1 MYLAGVIPGPTK
13 PSDEQINH
21 FLALLVDE
29 LQEFWDPGVYYSKT
43 AICPLGRH
51 VRAAMIPLV
60 CDLLA
65 ARQMAGFAPHYHTYG
80 LCSVCALLLQEKD
93 EIDPKHFPPRDLGA
107 HRETAIAW
115 RDAESTHQRR
125 MIYDHSGIR
134 WSELLRLSY
143 WNPILYTVIDTMHNL
158 YLGLLERHVRDFW
171 GIATDEDDGDSS
183 GRDSVKAPNRPSEA
197 VMKTAHDSLLHD
209 QDKVFEAYT
218 KPLLYHLCR
227 DLGLRRT
234 GTIKLLVKRLR
245 AWRTKEGLP
254 QPLVAPEPPTAI
266 PLAGA
271 VSDDHQSIA
280 IPASV
285 LAESERV
292 LITTTSMNVLVARG
306 KPSLMAMCQAR
317 GMRTDGTRQQ
327 LAQRL
332 WNWVRGMT
340 FDPCSRGS
348 CRSNAVAQCKSAR
361 EARKEEKEGR
371 YNYTSFWRKQPAS
384 GEKLM
389 AQTQGMP
396 TTAALG
402 RQTLTEYVRDR
413 DRMELPSWINPAPR
427 AFGTSQHG
435 KLSADQ
441 WRTVC
446 TVNLP
451 ITLGRTW
458 GLETGR
464 RYAMLEN
471 FLSLV
476 DAVQTLGYLE
486 IAPDDMRRADEL
498 LQTYLSGVKELYKGG
513 KIQPNHHIS
522 LHITVFLA
530 LFGPVHSWRSFAFE
544 RFNYMLQTLN
554 INKNFGELETTFMVH
569 SCRIANFRPLL
580 RTDAVKT
587 AMPSFSKV
595 LESLAQ
601 EDRRGIRLDDIMR
614 LSDDT
619 NLGCQVSDD
628 GQQID
633 LETSTYG
640 AILNRLTDE
649 QASAVRDGAS
659 SVAHPPRLSRR
670 AVSHPWIIYQGLHF
684 KPRWRARGDSNIIF
698 TDPNTA
704 LAVPGRLEL
713 IVTVE
718 SRGSDGGRP
727 RDTFII
733 VRRQQALCDSDR
745 QLDPYRK
752 LGKVAGYLFYDEYE
766 GLPIAIRPTSV
777 MCHFAKTTLG
787 RTLTRLEGLEMKK
800 VSELTFKRSCIHVL
814 PLGRVSLLS
823 SVALIID

>member
-1 MYLAGVIPGPTK
+1 
-13 PSDEQINH
+13 
-21 FLALLVDE
+21 VDE
-29 LQEFWDPGVYYSKT
+29 LQEFWDPGVYYTKTSKR
-43 AICPLGRH
+43 PSGRL

-60 CDLLA
+60 CDLPA
-65 ARQMAGFAPHYHTYG
+65 ARQVAGFAPHSHTYG
-80 LCSVCALLLQEKD
+80 LCSVCALLQQEKED
-93 EIDPKHFPPRDLGA
+93 IDPKHFPPRDLQA

-134 WSELLRLSY
+134 WSELLRLTY
-143 WNPILYTVIDTMHNL
+143 WNPILYTVIDSMHNL
-158 YLGLLERHVRDFW
+158 YLGLLERHIRDFW
-171 GIATDEDDGDSS
+171 GIATEEDDGDSS
-183 GRDSVKAPNRPSEA
+183 GRDSVKAPNRPSED
-197 VMKTAHDSLLHD
+197 VMKKAHDSLLHD
-209 QDKVFEAYT
+209 RDSVLETYP

-234 GTIKLLVKRLR
+234 GTIKLLVKRLK
-245 AWRTKEGLP
+245 AWAT
-254 QPLVAPEPPTAI
+254 
-266 PLAGA
+266 
-271 VSDDHQSIA
+271 VSDDHKRTSA

-292 LITTTSMNVLVARG
+292 LSTTTSMGVLIARG
-306 KPSLMAMCQAR
+306 KPSLIAMCNAR

-332 WNWVRGMT
+332 WNWVRDPEKKRKKDTTSLPPSGATSDTPRVGT
-340 FDPCSRGS
+340 FRLP
-348 CRSNAVAQCKSAR
+348 
-361 EARKEEKEGR
+361 R
-371 YNYTSFWRKQPAS
+371 YAMPQLIPH
-384 GEKLM
+384 
-389 AQTQGMP
+389 TQVLP

-402 RQTLTEYVRDR
+402 RETLAEYVRDR

-464 RYAMLEN
+464 RYSMLKH
-471 FLSLV
+471 FLCLV

-486 IAPDDMRRADEL
+486 ITHDDMKRADEL
-498 LQTYLSGVKELYKGG
+498 LQAYLSGVKELYKGG

-530 LFGPVHSWRSFAFE
+530 LFGPMHSWRSFAFE

-554 INKNFGELETTFMVH
+554 INKNFGELEATFMVH

-595 LESLAQ
+595 LETLAQ
-601 EDRRGIRLDDIMR
+601 EDRRGMRLDDIMR
-614 LSDDT
+614 LGDDADLVG
-619 NLGCQVSDD
+619 NVSDE
-628 GQQID
+628 GHQIELD
-633 LETSTYG
+633 PSTYD
-640 AILNRLTDE
+640 AIINRLADE
-649 QASAVRDGAS
+649 LVSAVRNRAS
-659 SVAHPPRLSRR
+659 PATHASRPPRLSRR
-670 AVSHPWIIYQGLHF
+670 GVSHPWMIRGGLHF
-684 KPRWRARGDSNIIF
+684 KPRCRARGDSNIIF
-698 TDPNTA
+698 EDPNTGS
-704 LAVPGRLEL
+704 AVPGRLEL
-713 IVTVE
+713 IVTAE
-718 SRGSDGGRP
+718 SRGPDGGRN

-733 VRRQQALCDSDR
+733 VRRHPSLCDSDR
-745 QLDPYRK
+745 DVDPYRK

-766 GLPIAIRPTSV
+766 ALPIAIRPASV
-777 MCHFAKTTLG
+777 ICHFAKTPVG
-787 RTLTRLEGLEMKK
+787 RTLTQLEGAVEK
-800 VSELTFKRSCIHVL
+800 ERDLTFNKSCIHVL
-814 PLGRVSLLS
+814 PLGRV
-823 SVALIID
+823 